1 MKTKQETIQDYI
13 AYINNWSELM
23 NNYVEYGKYDDAR
36 EYAENILITIDKLR
50 YIEKK
55 FEI

>member
-1 MKTKQETIQDYI
+1 
-13 AYINNWSELM
+13 M

>member
-1 MKTKQETIQDYI
+1 VKTKQETIQDYVM
-13 AYINNWSELM
+13 YINNWSELM